1 MEMKPVKRTTAQ
13 TVGNNFMTCI
23 SLFYVNFPSDATAFP
38 VVKNNFRHT
47 SGSG

>member
-1 MEMKPVKRTTAQ
+1 MKLAQKTAAQ
-13 TVGNNFMTCI
+13 TVGNNLGICMTF
-23 SLFYVNFPSDATAFP
+23 FYAYFPPDATAFP